1 MDQRGALAICMN
13 LYEYGTSSEPV
24 SETSLVSNDKGET
37 WIWIADLS
45 FRDRGLNEGD
55 ILGGGYYI
63 HPST

>member
-37 WIWIADLS
+37 WI
-45 FRDRGLNEGD
+45 
-55 ILGGGYYI
+55 
-63 HPST
+63 